1 MNIEEFYSEDERRRQ
16 SEEVELGDSWTD
28 SSDPEATYEISWIE
42 DTGEVYAMREQPS
55 SSPTATP
62 TVQMMGKVAKREEL
76 ESRLDGWQDAM
87 GESNSLNWVR
97 ERLRASGTS
106 HGAPQHSGSQEGE
119 IVVAGAGQASDDP
132 RFIELD
138 KLSSEELHDRAVHR
152 AEQHLDFKFFWD
164 LMKEIPAA
172 EAASGNV
179 EAADKDIVST
189 SRRLSDS
196 MGADKGR
203 LAEALRPVYIDYLL
217 HHEDR
222 DR

>member
-1 MNIEEFYSEDERRRQ
+1 MNIEEFYAEDERRRQ

-28 SSDPEATYEISWIE
+28 SNDPGTTYEISWIE
-42 DTGEVYAMREQPS
+42 DTGEIYAMREEQS
-55 SSPTATP
+55 TSPTASP
-62 TVQMMGKVAKREEL
+62 TVQMMGKVTKREEL

-87 GESNSLNWVR
+87 GQSNSLNWVR
-97 ERLRASGTS
+97 ERLRASHIS
-106 HGAPQHSGSQEGE
+106 DGALQHAGSQKGE
-119 IVVAGAGQASDDP
+119 RVVADAGRASDDP
-132 RFIELD
+132 RYIELD

-164 LMKEIPAA
+164 LMREIPAA

-179 EAADKDIVST
+179 DAADKDIVSV
-189 SRRLSDS
+189 SRELSDS
-196 MGADKGR
+196 MGAEKGR